1 MNYKCKVLQTIK
13 NKFDE
18 KIRIF
23 LSDSESYQ
31 EFIIKSLKYNKKFS
45 VYTDENLCCL
55 CHEWW
60 NEYQAKYW
68 EMNEDRDE

>member
-18 KIRIF
+18 KIHSFI
-23 LSDSESYQ
+23 SDSESYQ
-31 EFIIKSLKYNKKFS
+31 EFIIKSLKYNKKFP

-55 CHEWW
+55 CHEFW
-60 NEYQAKYW
+60 NEYQSKYL
-68 EMNEDRDE
+68 EMNYEID